1 MSLTLN
7 LPTDLE
13 NRLRLEAERRGVEP
27 ESFAL
32 SLLEKHLVSQTVSP
46 SNSLARLFAEW
57 DAEDATTDPQELA
70 RRQKEWEELRAS
82 LNANHGPFREPI
94 R

>member
-7 LPTDLE
+7 LPAELE
-13 NRLRLEAERRGVEP
+13 SRLRVEAERRGMEP

-32 SLLEKHLVSQTVSP
+32 NLIERQLMSQTVSP
-46 SNSLARLFAEW
+46 SNSLARLFADW
-57 DAEDATTDPQELA
+57 DAEDATTDPRELV
-70 RRQKEWEELRAS
+70 RRQQEWEELKTS
-82 LNANHGPFREPI
+82 LNANHGSFREPI